1 MKKNDE
7 TEESNPNPKTKQ
19 DETQLILSNINKLPK
34 ELISTIF
41 EYIRPVA
48 LVSLNRSYYALYHPS
63 IKHYLCNIKHQY
75 DNYVRDI
82 IRRDSS
88 FVFSQVLQENYR
100 HWLHFHNYYYKEKM
114 YINYLYFLIDYCLVY
129 DSNKCRQLI
138 QSTLYGSNV
147 VSKNQ
152 HKKNLVKIIKRKWMN

>member
-1 MKKNDE
+1 MNNE
-7 TEESNPNPKTKQ
+7 TEKLNSNTTQ
-19 DETQLILSNINKLPK
+19 DENQIILSNIKNLPK
-34 ELISTIF
+34 ELITFIF
-41 EYIRPVA
+41 DYIRPVV

-63 IKHYLCNIKHQY
+63 IKYYLCNVKHQY

-82 IRRDSS
+82 VRRDNS

-114 YINYLYFLIDYCLVY
+114 YINYLYFLIDYCVVY
-129 DSNKCRQLI
+129 DSNKCRELI
-138 QSTLYGSNV
+138 QSMLYSSNESKDL
-147 VSKNQ
+147 SKNQ

>member
-1 MKKNDE
+1 MNNE
-7 TEESNPNPKTKQ
+7 PTKQ
-19 DETQLILSNINKLPK
+19 DQPQTQTQDENQLILSNINNLPK
-34 ELISTIF
+34 ELIDIIF
-41 EYIRPVA
+41 EYVKPIV
-48 LVSLNRSYYALYHPS
+48 LMTLNRSYYELYHPS
-63 IKHYLCNIKHQY
+63 IKNYLCNIKHQY

-82 IRRDSS
+82 VRRDNS
-88 FVFSQVLQENYR
+88 FVFSQVLKENYR

-129 DSNKCRQLI
+129 ESNKCRQLI